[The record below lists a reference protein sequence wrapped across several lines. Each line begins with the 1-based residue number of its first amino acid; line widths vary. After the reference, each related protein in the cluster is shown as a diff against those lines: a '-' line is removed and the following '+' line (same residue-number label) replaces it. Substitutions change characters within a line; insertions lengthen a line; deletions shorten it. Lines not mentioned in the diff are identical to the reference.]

1 MTFVFVR
8 VKMILEE
15 YIYKSVG
22 YGFGFREL
30 LVRLGKNMI
39 EAVNSALAN
48 ATLLRGNT
56 EQANSLRTEA
66 PAGNIEQLSKVEFQ
80 LAPYV
85 SPYVE
90 VDTTFNKA
98 VLKIRD
104 RDTGDVKRQF
114 PSETTMRARAAQA
127 EIESQSIRNVISQG
141 SEETSSASTST
152 QPRER
157 ILVDT
162 SSSSSSSSSNAR
174 TAEAQVAAATF
185 SAQALASSG
194 QGASSVS
201 FVA

>member
-1 MTFVFVR
+1 
-8 VKMILEE
+8 
-15 YIYKSVG
+15 
-22 YGFGFREL
+22 
-30 LVRLGKNMI
+30 MI

-56 EQANSLRTEA
+56 EQANSLRPET

-98 VLKIRD
+98 VLQIRD

-127 EIESQSIRNVISQG
+127 EIESQSIRNVSSQG
-141 SEETSSASTST
+141 SEGTTSSETTTT
-152 QPRER
+152 QGRER

-162 SSSSSSSSSNAR
+162 SSSSSSSSSAR
-174 TAEAQVAAATF
+174 VAEAQVASASF